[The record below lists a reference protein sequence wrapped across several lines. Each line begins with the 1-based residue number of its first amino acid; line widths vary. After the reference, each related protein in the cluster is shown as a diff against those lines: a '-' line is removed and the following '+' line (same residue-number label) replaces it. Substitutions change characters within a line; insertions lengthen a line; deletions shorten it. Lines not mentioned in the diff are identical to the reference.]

1 MIKNGLSRVKQNKQF
16 SNLVVYGLGQGFNLV
31 TPLLVIPYI
40 ISVCGVENYGKAAF
54 GMALTF
60 FMIVF
65 IDYGS
70 DIIGVKDVAT
80 NRDNHEQLEKIFI
93 TTYASKLTILI
104 GILILGTVLFLLLP
118 YFRNEKLLFFLG
130 LPILLGQFLNP
141 TWFLQGMEHYKQITI
156 INILSKGIYLIGVFI
171 FVTAEGHYIY
181 INFFWGIGMIVANG
195 ISVIQVLKK
204 NSFTFQHFQ
213 KRHVSEQ
220 LKHNFSMFSS
230 QIFVSA
236 QLYAPLILIGF
247 FGNPVMA
254 GIYRVV
260 DQIVV
265 IFKTYLL
272 LFFNFAFPRI
282 CYLLGLN
289 EKDGIKFWTL
299 YNGAN
304 FLFILVSMVG
314 IYFFAEPIVH
324 YFHPAGGTSVNKLL
338 QFALLIP
345 LMMAVSLPLK
355 QLVLGYNHQK
365 FYINATML
373 LVFLNVILIILVLPN
388 FKIYGVLASLILLE
402 MMTALLFFF
411 KIKNKLYQQ

>member
-1 MIKNGLSRVKQNKQF
+1 MIKNGIARIKLNKQF
-16 SNLVVYGLGQGFNLV
+16 SNLVVYGIGQGFNLV

-40 ISVCGVENYGKAAF
+40 ISVCGLENYGKAAF

-70 DIIGVKDVAT
+70 DIIGVKEVAT
-80 NRDNHEQLEKIFI
+80 NREDPDQLEKIFI
-93 TTYASKLTILI
+93 TTYATKLTILI
-104 GILILGTVLFLLLP
+104 GVLFLGTVLFLLVP
-118 YFRNEKLLFFLG
+118 YFRAEQLLFFLG
-130 LPILLGQFLNP
+130 LPILIGQFLNP
-141 TWFLQGMEHYKQITI
+141 TWFLQGIENYKQITS
-156 INILSKGIYLIGVFI
+156 INILSKSIYLIGVFI
-171 FVTAEGHYIY
+171 FVTSESDYIY
-181 INFFWGIGMIVANG
+181 INLFWGIGMIVANG
-195 ISVIQVLKK
+195 ISLIQVFKRY
-204 NSFTFQHFQ
+204 SFTLIHFN
-213 KRHVSEQ
+213 KRPVSDQ
-220 LKHNFSMFSS
+220 LQHNFSMFSS
-230 QIFVSA
+230 QIFVSV

-254 GIYRVV
+254 GIYRVI

-282 CYLLGLN
+282 CYLLGSN
-289 EKDGIKFWTL
+289 EKEGTRFWTM

-304 FLFILVSMVG
+304 FLFILASMVG

-324 YFHPAGGTSVNKLL
+324 YFHPTGGAYLSKLL

-345 LMMAVSLPLK
+345 IMMAVSLPLK

-365 FYINATML
+365 FYINSTML
-373 LVFLNVILIILVLPN
+373 LVVSNVIIIMFTIPY
-388 FKIYGVLASLILLE
+388 FEIYGVLASLILLE
-402 MMTALLFFF
+402 TVTAILFFF
-411 KIKNKLYQQ
+411 KIKNRLYQR